1 MIDRRRFAHHEHGHG
16 GHHHHHH
23 HHDDEPPVFT
33 DPAQESLSQAMRAG
47 FNVLR
52 IIMLVLLI
60 AYFASGWF
68 QVKPGDQGL
77 IVRFGA
83 LRENSKT
90 GTPIF
95 EQGWH
100 FALPD
105 PFDTKI
111 PVPGQFY
118 TLRLDTFLFKRV
130 GAAAAKPLG
139 AQPLSEILI
148 EKESLEPGEDGYMI
162 TGDRGISHGLWSIE
176 FRIEDAAKYVRNVG
190 SRAPDD
196 LQPILQRLA
205 ENAVTTAVAGRRVEE
220 VLRYARPGEII
231 GDVVSQEVQKHL
243 SDALARLETGV
254 IISKVTSETIEPGR
268 VRPAFYRVNRAQNE
282 QRRLID
288 EARKQRNQLL
298 SEAAGDK
305 VRYEA
310 LLEAINTYGVAQ
322 LDGAAEARLKE
333 LLADIDA
340 RLMSTSGEAQSMLDR
355 ARTERDNERESVQ
368 REYEQFVNFLD
379 AYRKYPEAT
388 RVREWVRMRAD
399 ILGSVHNEI
408 FFLPA
413 AKMIEILTNRDPQR
427 LLEAEAARFKA
438 PRQ

>member
-1 MIDRRRFAHHEHGHG
+1 MIARRRFAHHDHGHG
-16 GHHHHHH
+16 GHHHHHD
-23 HHDDEPPVFT
+23 HDDEPPVFT

-52 IIMLVLLI
+52 VIMIVLLV

-83 LRENSKT
+83 LRENPKT

-118 TLRLDTFLFKRV
+118 TLRLDSFLFKRV
-130 GAAAAKPLG
+130 GTAAQKPLG
-139 AQPLSEILI
+139 VQPLSEILT
-148 EKESLEPGEDGYMI
+148 EKESFEPGEDGYMI
-162 TGDRGISHGLWSIE
+162 SGDRNISHGLWSIE

-190 SRAPDD
+190 NRAPDD
-196 LQPILQRLA
+196 LEPILQRLM
-205 ENAVTTAVAGRRVEE
+205 ENAVTKAVAGRRIEE

-231 GDVVSQEVQKHL
+231 GDVVAQEVQKQL
-243 SDALARLETGV
+243 SAALARLESGV
-254 IISKVTSETIEPGR
+254 VISKITSETIEPGR
-268 VRPAFYRVNRAQNE
+268 VRPAFYRVNRAQQE
-282 QRRLID
+282 QQRLVT
-288 EARKQRNQLL
+288 EAQKQRNQLL

-305 VRYEA
+305 ARYDA
-310 LLEAINTYGVAQ
+310 LLQVINEYGAAQ
-322 LDGAAEARLKE
+322 LQNAPETRLKE

-340 RLMSTSGEAQSMLDR
+340 KLMTSSGEAQSMLDR

-368 REYEQFVNFLD
+368 REYTEFINFLE
-379 AYRKYPEAT
+379 AYRKSPQTT
-388 RVREWVRMRAD
+388 RVREWVRMRAEV
-399 ILGSVHNEI
+399 LGSVQNEI

-413 AKMIEILTNRDPQR
+413 ARIVEILTNRDPQR
-427 LLEAEAARFKA
+427 LLEAEAERYKGG
-438 PRQ
+438 RQ